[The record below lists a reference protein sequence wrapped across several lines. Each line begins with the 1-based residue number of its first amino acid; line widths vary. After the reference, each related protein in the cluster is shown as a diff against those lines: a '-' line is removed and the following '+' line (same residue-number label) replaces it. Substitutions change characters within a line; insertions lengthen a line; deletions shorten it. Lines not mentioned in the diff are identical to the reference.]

1 MEFDTQPT
9 PGGGIP
15 GDYPGKTKRSRPFIG
30 DLPGEGSEGPT
41 DLPNKNKE
49 SGEPCPHCGK
59 SPGYPDSPARYINPN
74 NPVTEQ
80 TVLSEKGY
88 RGQQQGRGGH
98 FDAGHQKMPSDAE
111 LDAKYSHLK
120 DETKEHMIRKHKSL
134 EREPRNMDWGAA
146 PGSQPRGS

>member
-1 MEFDTQPT
+1 MEFDTQPP
-9 PGGGIP
+9 PGGGVP

-30 DLPGEGSEGPT
+30 ELPGDGSEGPT
-41 DLPNKNKE
+41 DLPP
-49 SGEPCPHCGK
+49 GEWRPPDDDACPHCGQPHK
-59 SPGYPDSPARYINPN
+59 GGVRKD

-98 FDAGHQKMPSDAE
+98 FDAGHQKMPSAAE

-146 PGSQPRGS
+146 PGSQPRGA

>member
-1 MEFDTQPT
+1 
-9 PGGGIP
+9 
-15 GDYPGKTKRSRPFIG
+15 
-30 DLPGEGSEGPT
+30 
-41 DLPNKNKE
+41 
-49 SGEPCPHCGK
+49 
-59 SPGYPDSPARYINPN
+59 
-74 NPVTEQ
+74 VTEQ

-146 PGSQPRGS
+146 PGSQPRGA